1 MPNTMLEV
9 AAATAE
15 RDPIFSINP
24 LYAVGF
30 IGLVIILFVVA
41 EYNRFVQL
49 KHKIKHAKLG
59 IDVYLTQRFDLIPNL
74 VECVK
79 GYAAHEERVFTE
91 MARLRGEYDKNKDLK
106 SGSELYNRCNEVLA
120 IGESNPY
127 LQASEQFLNLQRN
140 LTKMESQLQAA
151 RRIYNGDVTLY
162 NTTIST
168 FPNSFFASLFG
179 FHEEE
184 LFVIEEYK
192 KENVKIN

>member
-15 RDPIFSINP
+15 RDPIFSVNP

-30 IGLVIILFVVA
+30 IGLVIILFVIA

-49 KHKIKHAKLG
+49 KHKIKHAKSG

>member
-15 RDPIFSINP
+15 RDPMFSINP
-24 LYAVGF
+24 LYTVGF

-49 KHKIKHAKLG
+49 KHKIKHAKSG

>member
-30 IGLVIILFVVA
+30 IGLVIILFVIA

-49 KHKIKHAKLG
+49 KHKIKHAKSG

>member
-49 KHKIKHAKLG
+49 KHKIKHAKSG

-151 RRIYNGDVTLY
+151 RRVYNGDVTLY
-162 NTTIST
+162 NITIETTIL
-168 FPNSFFASLFG
+168 FPHKKSQKLFRICD
-179 FHEEE
+179 F
-184 LFVIEEYK
+184 L
-192 KENVKIN
+192 